1 MRSMLGAASIVLL
14 ALALVSCDTT
24 QPLTLD
30 QQTFELQ
37 MTAFG
42 AQTGIFDVYD
52 GYEDSDLDGQPD
64 DTNDD
69 GQPDFFLHC
78 LNRTFAPF
86 AGNPTSVPW
95 GFTIVITILRA
106 GEITPEQITST
117 AAATGPELSVSEY
130 DTTLVIPG
138 GVPAAPAPITIGT
151 RTFRFMNGR
160 ILSVAN
166 RDVMAATT
174 SPLVELDPATY
185 GTKGSGRCSTFDPGP
200 TLIDSATSSVYP
212 RPITLRKGDTLTVEA
227 FVSPDPTPG
236 LTVTNPPAPGLSAQ
250 LKLGGSAVVVRGEI
264 AEPTPGSG
272 LRFSYTSR

>member
-24 QPLTLD
+24 QPLTLE

-37 MTAFG
+37 FLATG

-52 GYEDSDLDGQPD
+52 GFEDSNLDGQPD
-64 DTNDD
+64 DTDGD

-86 AGNPTSVPW
+86 SAGGTSVPW
-95 GFTIVITILRA
+95 GYTVLITILRA
-106 GEITPEQITST
+106 GETTPEQITST
-117 AAATGPELSVSEY
+117 AASTDPALSLSEY
-130 DTTLVIPG
+130 DTTLLIPG

-160 ILSVAN
+160 ILSEAN

-200 TLIDSATSSVYP
+200 TLVDSTTSNVYP
-212 RPITLRKGDTLTVEA
+212 RQITLRKGDTLTVEA
-227 FVSPDPTPG
+227 FVSPEATPG
-236 LTVTNPPAPGLSAQ
+236 LTVTNPPAPGLGAQ
-250 LKLGGSAVVVRGEI
+250 LKLAGSQVVVRGEI

-272 LRFSYTSR
+272 LRFSYTTR